1 MGSLRKSIDAFALK
15 QLAAFLESDPEKNIP
30 RILRWLQRF
39 DSHSPYTPMYEKLE
53 EYLKDPANN
62 WNAFMKTIYSD
73 IDTDVLK
80 KLFENFVLYSGILG
94 RRLRSEVSKKED
106 CNIPWAILMDP
117 TSACNLHCLGCWA
130 AQYGNRLSLDFETL
144 DNIVRQGKELG
155 TYVYLF
161 SGGEPLLRK
170 EDILKLCARHD
181 DCVFS
186 AFTNGTLI
194 DSKFADDMLRVKNF
208 VPAISVE
215 GFEEETDM
223 RRGEGTYQAVLQ
235 AMSILKEKRLPFG
248 FSACYHRHNT
258 SVIGSETFFDD
269 MIKRGCLFGWLF
281 TYMPVGKDA
290 LPDLMV
296 TAEQREFMYWKVRE
310 YRRTKP
316 LFTLDFWNDGDYV
329 DGCIAGGRRY
339 LHINAAGDVEPCAF
353 IHYADSNIKEI
364 PLLEA
369 LKSPIFQEY
378 RRNQPFNSNHL
389 RPCPLLDNPD
399 RLASM
404 VHKTHVVSTEL
415 TAPEDVDALTSKC
428 VSAAQAWAPV
438 AQKLMDG
445 TEEQANNRD
454 QEYTYDLGGNSHAV
468 DKN

>member
-1 MGSLRKSIDAFALK
+1 MYNLRKSIDAFALK

-30 RILRWLQRF
+30 RVLRWLKRF
-39 DSHSPYTPMYEKLE
+39 DPHSPYTPMYEKLE
-53 EYLKDPANN
+53 EYFADPANN
-62 WNAFMKTIYSD
+62 WNALMKSIYTN

-80 KLFENFVLYSGILG
+80 KLFENFVLNSGILG
-94 RRLRSEVSKKED
+94 RRLRNEVSKKED

-130 AQYGNRLSLDFETL
+130 AQYGDRLSLDLETL
-144 DNIVRQGKELG
+144 DSIVRQGKELG

-170 EDILKLCARHD
+170 EDILELCARHD

-248 FSACYHRHNT
+248 FSACYHRKNT

-269 MIKRGCLFGWLF
+269 MIERGCLFGWLF

-290 LPDLMV
+290 IPDLMV
-296 TAEQREFMYWKVRE
+296 TAEQREFMYWKIRE

-316 LFTLDFWNDGDYV
+316 IFTLDFWNDGEYV
-329 DGCIAGGRRY
+329 EGCIAGGRRY

-353 IHYADSNIKEI
+353 IHYASSNIKETT
-364 PLLEA
+364 LLEA

-415 TAPEDVDALTSKC
+415 VSPEDVDDLTAKC
-428 VSAAQAWAPV
+428 VSTAQAWAPV

-445 TEEQANNRD
+445 TAERENNRD
-454 QEYTYDLGGNSHAV
+454 
-468 DKN
+468 